1 MNKLSDS
8 CETDLNPGPT
18 VSRLRTLRI
27 RIKKRKS
34 YACNVATS
42 ASIPRSLPEEEEIVD
57 ACWTKIAIEK
67 WSPSTSQQAT
77 LTAISFS
84 LYLIGGISRTINQ
97 DIYVFNSQSKDW
109 NKVLTGSQMEPRF
122 GHTAV
127 AYQNSL
133 LVFGGGT
140 FFNTAH
146 RLRECLNG
154 VRKLSV
160 PSHQITYLKTSGTF
174 IPARKGHVSG
184 VLGKHMIISGGMNDK
199 QHIIGDCA
207 VLNLQKL
214 TWSYLEITNIH
225 LLARAYH
232 SASSVVS
239 GPSSQSVYRLADPG
253 YVRPGLFVF
262 GGLDYLKRPSNTL
275 INIAPGSKPVK
286 CEVVAAGGVPPSPRF
301 MHSMVFCK
309 SFNLLVVFGGRIDLN
324 DKKEYTC
331 FSDVHIFNVTSLFW
345 TTVRVHGNVPTA
357 RSAHCSEIIG
367 QDMLIFGGVR
377 NSFYCSSEVF
387 KLSIHDDGKSLKD
400 STRRRKSTTDRF

>member
-1 MNKLSDS
+1 M
-8 CETDLNPGPT
+8 
-18 VSRLRTLRI
+18 RI

-34 YACNVATS
+34 LACNVVTS
-42 ASIPRSLPEEEEIVD
+42 ISIPKSLPEEEEIVD
-57 ACWTKIAIEK
+57 VCWARIVIEK

-77 LTAISFS
+77 LTANSFS

-97 DIYVFNSQSKDW
+97 DIYVFNTQSKDW
-109 NKVLTGSQMEPRF
+109 NKVVTGSQMEPRF

-154 VRKLSV
+154 VRRLSV
-160 PSHQITYLKTSGTF
+160 PGNQITYLKTSGTF
-174 IPARKGHVSG
+174 IPARKGHISG
-184 VLGKHMIISGGMNDK
+184 ILGKHMIISGGFNDK

-207 VLNLQKL
+207 VLNLQKM

-232 SASSVVS
+232 AASAVVS
-239 GPSSQSVYRLADPG
+239 GASNQSIYRLNDPS
-253 YVRPGLFVF
+253 YLKTGLFVF
-262 GGLDYLKRPSNTL
+262 GGLDYLKRPTNTL
-275 INIAPGSKPVK
+275 INIAPGTKPVK
-286 CEVVAAGGVPPSPRF
+286 CEIVDAGGVPPSPRF

-309 SFNLLVVFGGRIDLN
+309 NFNFLIVFGGRIDLT

-331 FSDVHIFNVTSLFW
+331 FSDVHIFNVSSLFW
-345 TTVRVHGNVPTA
+345 TTVKVHGNIPMA
-357 RSAHCSEIIG
+357 RSAHCCEIMGSE
-367 QDMLIFGGVR
+367 MFIFGGVR

-387 KLSIHDDGKSLKD
+387 KLSIHDDGKFLKD

>member
-1 MNKLSDS
+1 ML
-8 CETDLNPGPT
+8 
-18 VSRLRTLRI
+18 
-27 RIKKRKS
+27 
-34 YACNVATS
+34 
-42 ASIPRSLPEEEEIVD
+42 
-57 ACWTKIAIEK
+57 
-67 WSPSTSQQAT
+67 
-77 LTAISFS
+77 
-84 LYLIGGISRTINQ
+84 
-97 DIYVFNSQSKDW
+97 
-109 NKVLTGSQMEPRF
+109 
-122 GHTAV
+122 
-127 AYQNSL
+127 
-133 LVFGGGT
+133 
-140 FFNTAH
+140 
-146 RLRECLNG
+146 
-154 VRKLSV
+154 
-160 PSHQITYLKTSGTF
+160 
-174 IPARKGHVSG
+174 
-184 VLGKHMIISGGMNDK
+184 
-199 QHIIGDCA
+199 
-207 VLNLQKL
+207 
-214 TWSYLEITNIH
+214 
-225 LLARAYH
+225 RAYH